1 MDLKA
6 NTTMYY
12 NTYAE
17 DFAQNT
23 LSVDMSALY
32 QRFLPL
38 IPPSGHLL
46 DAGCG
51 SGRDAKYFQSLGYEV
66 SAFDASS
73 ELAQMASNYLNI
85 NVDVLTFQTFKE
97 SNVFDV
103 IWCCA
108 SLLHVPKV
116 ELMDAIS
123 RLRRALKQHGVLY
136 MSFKYGDEE
145 RVKEGR
151 FFCDQN
157 EQTINQYL
165 AGFDVKDMWITGD
178 QREGRSSEQWLN
190 VIVEKQE

>member
-6 NTTMYY
+6 NTTLYY
-12 NTYAE
+12 DTFAE
-17 DFAQNT
+17 DFAKST
-23 LSVDMSALY
+23 LPVDMSALY
-32 QRFLPL
+32 QRFLPH
-38 IPPSGHLL
+38 IPLQGHIL

-51 SGRDAKYFQSLGYEV
+51 SGRDAKYFQSIGHKV

-73 ELAQMASNYLNI
+73 RLASIASNYLNI
-85 NVDVLTFQTFKE
+85 DVPVLTFQTFNE
-97 SNVFDV
+97 SGLYDG

-123 RLRRALKQHGVLY
+123 RLRKALKRNGILY
-136 MSFKYGDEE
+136 MSFKHGDEE

-151 FFCDQN
+151 FFCDLT
-157 EQTINQYL
+157 EQTVRPYL
-165 AGFDVKDMWITGD
+165 EGFEVKDMWVTGD

-190 VIVEKQE
+190 IIVEKQE

>member
-6 NTTMYY
+6 NTTLYY
-12 NTYAE
+12 DTFAE
-17 DFAQNT
+17 DFAKST
-23 LSVDMSALY
+23 LPVDMSALY

-38 IPPSGHLL
+38 IPPCGNIL

-51 SGRDAKYFQSLGYEV
+51 SGRDAKYFQSIGHKV

-73 ELAQMASNYLNI
+73 RLASIASNYLNI
-85 NVDVLTFQTFKE
+85 DVPVLTFQTFNE
-97 SNVFDV
+97 SGLYDG

-123 RLRRALKQHGVLY
+123 RLRKALKRNGILY
-136 MSFKYGDEE
+136 MSFKHGDEE

-151 FFCDQN
+151 FFCDQT
-157 EQTINQYL
+157 EQTVRPYL
-165 AGFDVKDMWITGD
+165 EGFEVKDMWVTGD

-190 VIVEKQE
+190 IIVEKQE

>member
-6 NTTMYY
+6 NTTLYY
-12 NTYAE
+12 DTFAE
-17 DFAQNT
+17 GFTKST
-23 LSVDMSALY
+23 LPVDMSALY
-32 QRFLPL
+32 QRFLPH
-38 IPPSGHLL
+38 IPLQGHIL

-51 SGRDAKYFQSLGYEV
+51 SGRDAKYFQSIGHKV

-73 ELAQMASNYLNI
+73 RLASIASNYLNI
-85 NVDVLTFQTFKE
+85 DVPVLTFQTFNE
-97 SNVFDV
+97 SGLYDG

-123 RLRRALKQHGVLY
+123 RLRKALKRNGILY
-136 MSFKYGDEE
+136 MSFKHGDEE

-151 FFCDQN
+151 FFCDQT
-157 EQTINQYL
+157 EQTVRQYL
-165 AGFDVKDMWITGD
+165 EGFEVKDMWVTGD

-190 VIVEKQE
+190 IIVEKQE